1 MPVRVNAQQAADKWS
16 QRLSASTQQIQDG
29 VNRVTQPPGQK
40 AAAAANLWLQRVQQ
54 SRDKFANNVARVSLQ
69 DWQAAMINKGIPRI
83 SQGAT
88 AGAPKMAAFMNE
100 FLPHLAQGVATVDRM
115 PKGTIEQS
123 IARAEAMI
131 RHNASFRRG
140 RSAVGA

>member
-1 MPVRVNAQQAADKWS
+1 MPVRVNAQQAADKWT
-16 QRLSASTQQIQDG
+16 QRLQASTQQIADG
-29 VNRVTQPPGQK
+29 VNRVTVAPGQK

-54 SRDKFANNVARVSLQ
+54 ARDKYANNVARVSLA
-69 DWQAAMINKGIPRI
+69 DWQQAMISKGIPRI

-100 FLPHLAQGVATVDRM
+100 FLPHLAAGVAQVERM

-123 IARAEAMI
+123 IARMEAMV

-140 RSAVGA
+140 RAGNAA